1 MSTPTPD
8 STPPQPSPL
17 PSPSPDL
24 PADPIDPGT
33 ESQAL
38 SDWKDSLREEFE
50 SWLDTISDLPESPE
64 PLVEEPDLYSF
75 YRELAAA
82 NTEARKGNRKTAEA
96 FSQWGETLSKFDAE
110 LKLLREQIAQQP
122 PPPTNELPR
131 PWCLV
136 FIEMV
141 DRLERLS
148 QAFQSTPP
156 KRWYLRDDAWRTA
169 WDSQRQAVGIL
180 LSHARDSLRRAGLER
195 IQTQGQIF
203 DPTFMT
209 AVARESNTEL
219 PNHTVMEELSAGY
232 RLQGDVLRA
241 AEVRVSTRLK

>member
-1 MSTPTPD
+1 MSNQTPDPTPNI
-8 STPPQPSPL
+8 
-17 PSPSPDL
+17 PSPDL
-24 PADPIDPGT
+24 SVDPVMPGG
-33 ESQAL
+33 ESQSL
-38 SDWKDSLREEFE
+38 SDWKDSLRDEFE
-50 SWLDTISDLPESPE
+50 SWLDSITELPESPE

-82 NTEARKGNRKTAEA
+82 NTEAKKGNRKTAEA
-96 FSQWGETLSKFDAE
+96 FSQWGETLAKFDAD

-136 FIEMV
+136 FIETV

-148 QAFQSTPP
+148 QAFQSPPP

-195 IQTQGQIF
+195 IQAQGQTF
-203 DPTFMT
+203 DPTSMT
-209 AVARESNTEL
+209 AVARESNAEL
-219 PNHTVMEELSAGY
+219 PNHTVIEELSTGY
-232 RLQGDVLRA
+232 RLHGEVVRA
-241 AEVRVSTRLK
+241 TEVRVSTRHK